1 MEEDLR
7 NLLSALTNCELLNVC
22 SIVHFPN
29 SISVCRVTGCHTSI
43 FCHRYEIISCC
54 WRYLPDNRPT
64 FEEILLKLREYWDDA
79 RLYVVQT

>member
-7 NLLSALTNCELLNVC
+7 NLLSALTNCELLSDC
-22 SIVHFPN
+22 SRFRLPN
-29 SISVCRVTGCHTSI
+29 SISVCHVI
-43 FCHRYEIISCC
+43 FCHRYEIIGCC
-54 WRYLPDNRPT
+54 WQYLPDTRPT

>member
-7 NLLSALTNCELLNVC
+7 NLLSALTNCELSVC
-22 SIVHFPN
+22 STFLFSLYICM
-29 SISVCRVTGCHTSI
+29 SCHGL

-54 WRYLPDNRPT
+54 WQYLPDTRPT

-79 RLYVVQT
+79 CLYVVQT